1 MISLQT
7 KKMLFLVCNDIIKKI
22 YRNEFF
28 NQIFTHYELSHFEVT
43 LQIQVD
49 IPQCPLACFHI
60 YLLIMSDMTGKVHTN
75 ILGKITINK
84 ILKKL
89 TC

>member
-22 YRNEFF
+22 YINEFLTKF
-28 NQIFTHYELSHFEVT
+28 LHTINNPYFEVT

-49 IPQCPLACFHI
+49 ILQCPLACFHI
-60 YLLIMSDMTGKVHTN
+60 YIF
-75 ILGKITINK
+75 
-84 ILKKL
+84 
-89 TC
+89 